1 MKYLGTD
8 LYTGLLTIDAVYPSE
23 NVQATCLP
31 VTYKPREPHKEI
43 YVDIKK
49 VTLWKNVNI

>member
-1 MKYLGTD
+1 M
-8 LYTGLLTIDAVYPSE
+8 DAVYPSE

-43 YVDIKK
+43 YADIKK
-49 VTLWKNVNI
+49 VTLWKNVNIQ